1 MLTTDTETP
10 VVTETT
16 VGTDLLQAL
25 EIITEF
31 GVNTVRENL
40 AVLAIDNVLLPVQ
53 EPRRDF
59 VLRRVLDD
67 HSRAPCTLAGGRR
80 RRRRKDEDGETHR
93 LDRLVGPE
101 LRNLKK
107 LTPVLTENCFLKC
120 SCMY

>member
-1 MLTTDTETP
+1 MKEERTGSLGVLTTDTETP
-10 VVTETT
+10 EVTETT

-31 GVNTVRENL
+31 GINTVRENL

-67 HSRAPCTLAGGRR
+67 
-80 RRRRKDEDGETHR
+80 
-93 LDRLVGPE
+93 
-101 LRNLKK
+101 RNDAFEFVRVQV
-107 LTPVLTENCFLKC
+107 TRTA
-120 SCMY
+120 

>member
-1 MLTTDTETP
+1 MKPHPPRATVNAFFPRLSSCLTTLLLGDTDSPTPTTSGLGVLTTHTETP

-16 VGTDLLQAL
+16 VSTDLLQAL
-25 EIITEF
+25 EIITKF

-67 HSRAPCTLAGGRR
+67 
-80 RRRRKDEDGETHR
+80 
-93 LDRLVGPE
+93 
-101 LRNLKK
+101 RNDAFEFVRVQV
-107 LTPVLTENCFLKC
+107 TSTA
-120 SCMY
+120 